1 MLETEF
7 GFAMA
12 SINDVAKLV
21 ENALQSG
28 NDKLL
33 NDLFNDL
40 SKALPST
47 YLTGEEISAQVGI
60 KTVYREFSTQR
71 HTSRRQRGTVQKGGN
86 GRIILL

>member
-1 MLETEF
+1 
-7 GFAMA
+7 MA

-47 YLTGEEISAQVGI
+47 YLTGEEISAQVG
-60 KTVYREFSTQR
+60 KTVYRDIDAETYIPKTARDSAE
-71 HTSRRQRGTVQKGGN
+71 RRKWKNYIALR
-86 GRIILL
+86 